1 MLPQRSS
8 FLRTFQWEVQY
19 GLDLPDMSLP
29 LSDLQRLLRLPETLE
44 EQDMKKGELL
54 RDAGRKPSR
63 WTGELS
69 SQWGRGGFC
78 SALSDSDRRKFLK
91 LGALILGM
99 HSASSENTRLIVVAG
114 PVTSQGLS

>member
-1 MLPQRSS
+1 M
-8 FLRTFQWEVQY
+8 EVQH

-54 RDAGRKPSR
+54 SDAGRKPSR

-69 SQWGRGGFC
+69 SQWGGEVPAVPSRTLTGGN
-78 SALSDSDRRKFLK
+78 S
-91 LGALILGM
+91 
-99 HSASSENTRLIVVAG
+99 
-114 PVTSQGLS
+114 